1 MKRTLI
7 LLSLILTYSF
17 SLSAQSS
24 MTDNQVMEYVIK
36 ENEKGTSREDIFSN
50 LMKKGVSIEQIQRIR
65 SKYERENGKNQLGT
79 RDITGSKSLE
89 NRTRKANGETIS
101 EDKARNYKK
110 PGNKRIDNLSE
121 SQKLLWQKKQ
131 EEIMADEM
139 SVWLP
144 DSLALYEEFWQS
156 KNDEG
161 KQIFGRN
168 IFNRK
173 NLSFE
178 PEMNIA
184 TPSDYELGPGDEIY
198 IDIWGASQ
206 KSLKSIIS
214 PEGILLV
221 EGIGP
226 MDVTGMTVSEAN
238 RKLQDIFK
246 KYYADSNVRLSV
258 GQTRTISVNVMGEVL
273 VPGTYSLS
281 AFSTVFHAL
290 YVAGGVNEIGTLRD
304 IKVFRHNK
312 QIATVDIY
320 DYILNGNLKGNI
332 RLQSGDVVIISPY
345 NCLVNITGKVKRPMY
360 YEMKET
366 ESVKTLIDYAGG
378 FTGDA
383 YVKNLRLIR
392 KKGGKMSVHSIDEFD
407 ISKFQLCDGDSL
419 FVDSTLNRYTN
430 LVEIRGAVFR
440 PGKYQMDG
448 KVSTVR
454 QLIETAGG
462 VTEEAFVNRAI
473 MHRRRANRTLEARSI
488 DVRSLMA
495 HKIPDISLQNEDV
508 IFIPSQEDV
517 LGQRTLTISGEVMY
531 PGIYE
536 YADSTT
542 IEDLVLQAGGL
553 TDAAS
558 IVKIDVSRRIRGNQA
573 KQASATVAESYTF
586 SIKDGFV
593 IDGKPGF
600 ILKPFDEVF
609 VRRSPGYIEQEHVE
623 ISGEVAFSGTYVLT
637 KKNQRLSDLV
647 REAGGLTPEAYA
659 QGARL
664 ERKLTEEEKLKQ
676 QTLAK
681 IAISGDSVDIKKISL
696 GDTRYVGINLD
707 KALEHPGNDEWDV
720 VLKEGDKLVIPQFN
734 NTVSIS
740 GEVMYPNTITYKKGE
755 SLKYYIN
762 QAGGFSNSAKTSRVF
777 AVNMNGTVTRVKSA
791 KDIQPGCELVVP
803 AKSKRKGLSFA
814 ELMSMG
820 TMTATLAT
828 VIATLVK

>member
-36 ENEKGTSREDIFSN
+36 ENEKGTSHEDIFSN

-110 PGNKRIDNLSE
+110 PENKRIDNLSE

-558 IVKIDVSRRIRGNQA
+558 IVKIDVSRRIRDNQA
-573 KQASATVAESYTF
+573 KQASGTVAESYTF

>member
-558 IVKIDVSRRIRGNQA
+558 IVKIDVSRRIRDNQA

-681 IAISGDSVDIKKISL
+681 IAISDDSVDIKKISL